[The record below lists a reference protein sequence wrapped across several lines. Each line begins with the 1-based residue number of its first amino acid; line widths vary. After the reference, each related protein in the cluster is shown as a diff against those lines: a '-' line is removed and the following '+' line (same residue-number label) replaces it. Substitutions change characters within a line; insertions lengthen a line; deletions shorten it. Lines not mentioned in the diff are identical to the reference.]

1 MKFVILDAGA
11 LSNNDISF
19 APIQALGETVLYD
32 DTPKELVLER
42 IRDADGVLVNRT
54 PLREAVLQ
62 QAPRLKWIG
71 TFSTGYNQVDIDA
84 AKRLG
89 IVVSN
94 VPDYSSP
101 AVAQMTFA
109 LLLEL
114 AMRVGDFNAAVKD
127 GAWQRDGVHAMWHYP
142 MTELAGKTMGII
154 GYGSIGSAV
163 ARLARA
169 FDMTVLA
176 YSRTPKPQEATFVS
190 LEELLMQS
198 DVVSVHLPLVD
209 ATRGLLSADHIAM
222 MKQGAFF
229 INTARGPIVDEQALA
244 NALNTGRLAGAAV
257 DVVSRE
263 PVRDDNPLL
272 IAKNCIITPHV
283 AWAPIETRV
292 RLVDLVAK
300 NLSAF
305 LAGNPI
311 NIVNP

>member
-169 FDMTVLA
+169 FDMTVFA

-272 IAKNCIITPHV
+272 TAKNCIITPHV

>member
-42 IRDADGVLVNRT
+42 ICDADGVLVNRT

-169 FDMTVLA
+169 FDMNVLA
-176 YSRTPKPQEATFVS
+176 FSRTPKPEQATFVS
-190 LEELLMQS
+190 LEELLTQS

-244 NALNTGRLAGAAV
+244 DALNAGRLAGAAV

-272 IAKNCIITPHV
+272 TAKNCIITPHV

-300 NLSAF
+300 NLAAF
-305 LAGNPI
+305 LAGSPI
-311 NIVNP
+311 NVVTP

>member
-272 IAKNCIITPHV
+272 TAKNCIITPHV

-311 NIVNP
+311 NVVNP

>member
-19 APIQALGETVLYD
+19 APIQALEETVLYD

-142 MTELAGKTMGII
+142 MTELAGKTIGII

-272 IAKNCIITPHV
+272 TAKNCIITPHV

-311 NIVNP
+311 NVVNP

>member
-1 MKFVILDAGA
+1 MNFVILDAGA

-169 FDMTVLA
+169 FDMNVLA
-176 YSRTPKPQEATFVS
+176 YSRTPKPEQAVFVP
-190 LEELLMQS
+190 LEELLKQS

-209 ATRGLLSADHIAM
+209 ATRGLLCADRIAM

-244 NALNTGRLAGAAV
+244 DALNVGRLAGAAV

-272 IAKNCIITPHV
+272 TAKNCIITPHV

-300 NLSAF
+300 NLAAF
-305 LAGNPI
+305 LAGSPI
-311 NIVNP
+311 NVVNP